1 MQKLFNRK
9 SKYQNNNI
17 DEYSSKPTDHQN
29 DVLHRTNTSSG
40 TNTMNDDNDAATEEA
55 IESQSLWKLKGVILL
70 CVANTFTGFLFGW
83 DTGTI
88 GGITNMS
95 GFRRHFAPYKNGEYQ
110 FSQFIVGLI
119 VSVFN
124 VGCALGSTFISKTG
138 DWKGRKFGIF
148 ISIIIYIIG
157 VIVQLTSVSSAKWYQ
172 LLVGRIITGLA
183 VGATSVLTPMFISES
198 SPIKIR
204 GAMVCVYQLMITL
217 GILFG
222 NVTNYGCKEYHP
234 DSNAQ
239 WLIPIGLGFVWA
251 ALALTGLFFMPESPF
266 YLVYKNDREGAI
278 RSVARLNQLPPDSPL
293 VHNEVDKF
301 MEKSEQMKA
310 ETGQTTWT
318 EFITGSPML
327 GFRLGIGMFIMAMQ
341 QLTGANYFFY
351 YGTTLFNS
359 VGLDDSYVTSII
371 LATVNCVPTFFS
383 VYLVERFGRK
393 SCLMV
398 GSVGMCTCMLIYA
411 SVGGFGLYDS
421 NGEARYS
428 SGVAMIVF
436 SCFFIV
442 GFATTWG
449 PVAFVLVSEL
459 YPVRVRAISMSV
471 ATAMNW
477 IWNFL
482 ISLFTPF
489 ITDAIDFKFG
499 YVFAGCLFVA
509 IFMVYLF
516 VPETKGLTNSQI
528 DDIYRE
534 GHVFNFKRHRKPDL
548 EKSSEADY
556 TD

>member
-1 MQKLFNRK
+1 MGLFKK
-9 SKYQNNNI
+9 SKGEESALIADDY
-17 DEYSSKPTDHQN
+17 YKPIDHQN
-29 DVLHRTNTSSG
+29 DGLHQTNTSSG
-40 TNTMNDDNDAATEEA
+40 TNTINEEDDRV
-55 IESQSLWKLKGVILL
+55 IETQSLWKLKGVMLL

-95 GFRRHFAPYKNGEYQ
+95 GFKRQFAPYNNGNYE
-110 FSQFIVGLI
+110 FSQMVVGLI
-119 VSVFN
+119 VSIFN
-124 VGCALGSTFISKTG
+124 VGCALGSAFISKTG

-157 VIVQLTSVSSAKWYQ
+157 VIVQMTSVSSGKWYQ

-222 NVTNYGCKEYHP
+222 NVTNYGCKTYHP

-251 ALALTGLFFMPESPF
+251 ALALSGLFFMPESPF
-266 YLVYKNDREGAI
+266 YLVLKNDRKNAI
-278 RSVARLNQLPPDSPL
+278 RSVARLNQLPEDSPL
-293 VHNEVDKF
+293 VHNEVNKF

-310 ETGQTTWT
+310 ETGKTNWT

-327 GFRLGIGMFIMAMQ
+327 GFRLAIGMFIMAMQ

-351 YGTTLFNS
+351 YGTTLFDS
-359 VGLDDSYVTSII
+359 VGLNDSYVTAIV

-398 GSVGMCTCMLIYA
+398 GSIGMCMCMIIYA

-421 NGEARYS
+421 NGESKYS
-428 SGVAMIVF
+428 SGVTMIVF
-436 SCFFIV
+436 SCLFIV

-459 YPVRVRAISMSV
+459 YPVRVRAVSMAV

-499 YVFAGCLFVA
+499 YVFGGCLFVA
-509 IFMVYLF
+509 IFIVYFF

-534 GHVFNFKRHRKPDL
+534 GHIFNAKRHQRPDQENKVTPDEEL
-548 EKSSEADY
+548 TE
-556 TD
+556 